1 LNDFIVNIDETN
13 AAALLIEESH
23 KRPVVVDFWAD
34 WCEPCKVLMPLLEKI
49 AAEYQGAFLLAKV
62 NADEQQMIA
71 QQFGVRS
78 LPTVMVIQGG
88 QPVDG
93 FAGAQP
99 EAQVR
104 EMLEKYLPK
113 PWDGLL
119 QQAQE
124 LMAQD
129 DFPAALPLLRRAWDE
144 SGQSHDITLALAHV
158 LIECLRLDEAEKLLD
173 GVRMADQDEVYEQL
187 RAQLEIKREAAKSP
201 EIEALEQRLLD
212 NPEDLDVRHQLG
224 VQYTNGGQF
233 KEGMEQFIYIL
244 QRELD
249 HGDGATKRLLLD
261 TIATMGKGDPLAGIP
276 WQRST
281 SASFTACFTD
291 SVTDAGRPSE
301 QYRQAFQPDP
311 FALYDCERRRVLS
324 GALPG
329 SRS

>member
-1 LNDFIVNIDETN
+1 MNDFIVNIDETN

-62 NADEQQMIA
+62 NADEQQMIS

-124 LMAQD
+124 LMTQG
-129 DFPAALPLLRRAWDE
+129 DFTAALPLLRRAWDE
-144 SGQSHDITLALAHV
+144 SGHSHDITLALAHA

-261 TIATMGKGDPLAGIP
+261 TIATMGKGDPLAAEY
-276 WQRST
+276 QRK
-281 SASFTACFTD
+281 
-291 SVTDAGRPSE
+291 
-301 QYRQAFQPDP
+301 
-311 FALYDCERRRVLS
+311 LYSL
-324 GALPG
+324 LY
-329 SRS
+329 

>member
-1 LNDFIVNIDETN
+1 MNDFIVNIDETN

-144 SGQSHDITLALAHV
+144 SGQSHDITLALVHV

-233 KEGMEQFIYIL
+233 IEGMEQFIYIL

-261 TIATMGKGDPLAGIP
+261 TIATMGKGDPLAAEY
-276 WQRST
+276 QRK
-281 SASFTACFTD
+281 
-291 SVTDAGRPSE
+291 
-301 QYRQAFQPDP
+301 
-311 FALYDCERRRVLS
+311 LYSL
-324 GALPG
+324 LY
-329 SRS
+329 